1 MAEDNVT
8 KILGNKA
15 TIYTNKFGMWQFRL
29 WLATEN
35 KYLRKSLKTKEKT
48 LAIER
53 GEELYIEVARKQKNG
68 IKHFGISIE
77 EKKAV
82 KAHKKE
88 AVATVKKL
96 ILEFNLTKGDIRG
109 KAWKQLEA

>member
-1 MAEDNVT
+1 MVRSLTEIHAEQ
-8 KILGNKA
+8 KA
-15 TIYTNKFGMWQFRL
+15 
-29 WLATEN
+29 LAE
-35 KYLRKSLKTKEKT
+35 
-48 LAIER
+48 
-53 GEELYIEVARKQKNG
+53 
-68 IKHFGISIE
+68 E

-96 ILEFNLTKGDIRG
+96 ILEFNLKKGDIRG

>member
-1 MAEDNVT
+1 MTEKEKQLT
-8 KILGNKA
+8 MSCLGNAKA
-15 TIYTNKFGMWQFRL
+15 
-29 WLATEN
+29 LAE
-35 KYLRKSLKTKEKT
+35 
-48 LAIER
+48 
-53 GEELYIEVARKQKNG
+53 
-68 IKHFGISIE
+68 E

>member
-1 MAEDNVT
+1 MAEDNET

-29 WLATEN
+29 WLAKEN
-35 KYLRKSLKTKEKT
+35 KYVRKSLKTKEKT

-53 GEELYIEVARKQKNG
+53 GEELYIEVA
-68 IKHFGISIE
+68 
-77 EKKAV
+77 
-82 KAHKKE
+82 HKKE
-88 AVATVKKL
+88 AVATVNNL